1 MNKSESSEPSVDDM
15 PGWLYAAGVILTIAY
30 PVLAFSIGF
39 RAVYRL
45 GFKDDVSNY
54 LPPALSLLTAI
65 FYLFATIGFA
75 KKAKW
80 AWRLSIISLG
90 LETFFTFVVG
100 GLSLA
105 PAFSELIGRTAWRAF
120 GADYGYLPLI
130 QPIVGLIWLLHPATR
145 RAYQVDKLDEQPD
158 REQKRSL

>member
-1 MNKSESSEPSVDDM
+1 MSKNNSNEPIEDDM

-39 RAVYRL
+39 RAIYRL
-45 GFKDDVSNY
+45 GFKEDVSNL

-65 FYLFATIGFA
+65 FYLVATIGFA

-80 AWRLSIISLG
+80 AWWLSIVSLG
-90 LETFFTFVVG
+90 LETMFTFVVG
-100 GLSLA
+100 GMSLS
-105 PAFSELIGRTAWRAF
+105 PAFSEAIGRTAWRAF
-120 GADYGYLPLI
+120 GVDYGYLPLI

-145 RAYQVDKLDEQPD
+145 RAYKVDEEDAG
-158 REQKRSL
+158 